1 MPQYERIFEAM
12 TTLVWTAAHT
22 ESIRLGT
29 SVLVLAQRDPILAA
43 KQLASIDVLC
53 GGQLIVGIGP
63 GYVAEEFGIL
73 GARFEHRGALL
84 EHQIAV
90 MRALWGGATKFSS
103 GPIAFENAI
112 FGPTPIQGAALPLWL
127 AGTSDRALIRV
138 AKLADA
144 WHPAHLA
151 AQTLANRR
159 ERLQQLAG
167 GRPIPTTL
175 KLRVYVT
182 HPGRARIA
190 RHGTSSRG
198 QAELAGTTVELR
210 EQLNAYEEAGVEE
223 LVVALPHVDTRE
235 FERDLESFA
244 ADVIATFSRPS

>member
-1 MPQYERIFEAM
+1 MRFGLQLPNYGPISDPQMIAKTAARAEADGYASVWTNDHVIVPPGMPQYERIFEAM

-53 GGQLIVGIGP
+53 RARLIVGIGA

-103 GPIAFENAI
+103 DW
-112 FGPTPIQGAALPLWL
+112 Q
-127 AGTSDRALIRV
+127 RA
-138 AKLADA
+138 D
-144 WHPAHLA
+144 PS
-151 AQTLANRR
+151 RR
-159 ERLQQLAG
+159 R
-167 GRPIPTTL
+167 
-175 KLRVYVT
+175 
-182 HPGRARIA
+182 
-190 RHGTSSRG
+190 SSCG
-198 QAELAGTTVELR
+198 CT
-210 EQLNAYEEAGVEE
+210 
-223 LVVALPHVDTRE
+223 
-235 FERDLESFA
+235 
-244 ADVIATFSRPS
+244 